1 MEFQVGDKV
10 VYPMHGAGIVESI
23 EEKEILGKKQE
34 YYVLNF
40 PLGGVKV
47 MVPTQNVEQI
57 GLRQVS
63 SKDEVDKVIDILS
76 GDQTKM
82 PANWSKRYRL
92 NMNKIKT
99 GNIYE
104 VAAVV
109 RNLMLRDKD
118 RGLSN
123 AERKMLNSARQIL
136 ISELALSKDAAQEEI
151 KAMVDR
157 ISERNNA

>member
-40 PLGGVKV
+40 TLGGVKV

-57 GLRQVS
+57 GLRQVI

>member
-34 YYVLNF
+34 YCFELY
-40 PLGGVKV
+40 LGRSKGNG
-47 MVPTQNVEQI
+47 PHPECEQI
-57 GLRQVS
+57 GLRQVI

>member
-1 MEFQVGDKV
+1 
-10 VYPMHGAGIVESI
+10 MHGAGIVESI

-40 PLGGVKV
+40 TLGGVKV

-57 GLRQVS
+57 GLRQVI

>member
-1 MEFQVGDKV
+1 
-10 VYPMHGAGIVESI
+10 
-23 EEKEILGKKQE
+23 
-34 YYVLNF
+34 
-40 PLGGVKV
+40 
-47 MVPTQNVEQI
+47 VEQI
-57 GLRQVS
+57 GLRQVI

>member
-1 MEFQVGDKV
+1 VEFEVGDKV
-10 VYPMHGAGIVESI
+10 VYPMHGAGVVESI

-40 PLGGVKV
+40 PMGGVKV

-57 GLRQVS
+57 GLRQVIAE
-63 SKDEVDKVIDILS
+63 DDVGKVMDILS
-76 GDQTKM
+76 GDKTKM
-82 PANWSKRYRL
+82 PANWSKRYRI
-92 NMNKIKT
+92 NMNKIKS
-99 GNIYE
+99 GDIYE

-109 RNLMLRDKD
+109 RNLMLRDKE

-136 ISELALSKDAAQEEI
+136 ISELALSTDAEQEEI

-157 ISERNNA
+157 ISEQNNA